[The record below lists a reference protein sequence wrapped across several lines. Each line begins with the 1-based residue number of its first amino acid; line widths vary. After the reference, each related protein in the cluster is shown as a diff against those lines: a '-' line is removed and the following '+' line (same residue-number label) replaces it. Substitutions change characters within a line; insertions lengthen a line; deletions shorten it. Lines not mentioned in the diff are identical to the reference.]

1 MPIFIEK
8 EMGRYEEKANERIY
22 QTVETIVN
30 ANYHRNIAAKVLE
43 MSNVYNSTTMT
54 DAEKAARQSQ
64 IQAKINEI
72 NDMHKKLLQGNNKE

>member
-72 NDMHKKLLQGNNKE
+72 NDMHKKQMKGYKN